1 MKRTPNWIQNFLP
14 AALIVG
20 GIVGL
25 WCVVKA
31 FKERAVR

>member
-1 MKRTPNWIQNFLP
+1 MRIPNIVQNTLP
-14 AALIVG
+14 LALLVG

-31 FKERAVR
+31 IKERVAR